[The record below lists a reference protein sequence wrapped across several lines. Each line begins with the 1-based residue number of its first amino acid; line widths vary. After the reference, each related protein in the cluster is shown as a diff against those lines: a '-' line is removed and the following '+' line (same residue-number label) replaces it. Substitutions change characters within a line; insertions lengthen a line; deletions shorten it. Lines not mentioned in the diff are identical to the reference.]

1 MKTIEE
7 LMSMSHEELVNYV
20 TEREALL
27 SIYKDDACKLKKIVD
42 GISFNLEMLSMII
55 AKEKL

>member
-1 MKTIEE
+1 MKTREE

-20 TEREALL
+20 MEREALL

-42 GISFNLEMLSMII
+42 GISFNLEMLSMYLT
-55 AKEKL
+55 KN

>member
-1 MKTIEE
+1 MKTREE

-20 TEREALL
+20 MEREALL
-27 SIYKDDACKLKKIVD
+27 SIYKDDAAKLKKIVD

-55 AKEKL
+55 AKDKI